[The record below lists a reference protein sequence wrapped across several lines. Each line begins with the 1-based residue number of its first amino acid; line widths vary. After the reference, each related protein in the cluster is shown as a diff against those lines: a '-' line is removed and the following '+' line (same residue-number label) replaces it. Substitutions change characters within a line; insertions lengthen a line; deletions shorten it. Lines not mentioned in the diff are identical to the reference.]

1 MVFVAEM
8 GDKTQFLMIAMS
20 SKHKIRDI
28 LIGVGAAILVLNALA
43 IALGAVL
50 GNILPTSAINLAAG
64 IAFLCFAYMAVGGE
78 NEEECVDCKK
88 KGSAIFTVF
97 GTFFLAELGDK
108 TQLTALTLAADS
120 ASGGFD
126 MTKVLYVFLGASI
139 ALFAADVIGLL
150 IGYAIL
156 YLTRSTAPVFI
167 GSLLMMSGYL
177 CGMAV
182 FGAYIRDNIPS
193 GMAGRFQGVR
203 ICSQVLIPGIIGP
216 MIGKKIL
223 ENAQT
228 IIGNDGTASFVPNA
242 NIFLAAAI
250 AAVFVLPLFFK
261 EKHNDD

>member
-8 GDKTQFLMIAMS
+8 GDKTQFLMIAMA

-78 NEEECVDCKK
+78 DEEECVDCKK

-150 IGYAIL
+150 IGYFLGKTLPSSVFAWISFAI
-156 YLTRSTAPVFI
+156 F
-167 GSLLMMSGYL
+167 
-177 CGMAV
+177 AV
-182 FGAYIRDNIPS
+182 FGVLKLLS
-193 GMAGRFQGVR
+193 GFEGVLSGVANPR
-203 ICSQVLIPGIIGP
+203 LLSIIFVSVLAIVFAALTFIKVTRGAKA
-216 MIGKKIL
+216 KKCPDADGADQD
-223 ENAQT
+223 EN
-228 IIGNDGTASFVPNA
+228 
-242 NIFLAAAI
+242 
-250 AAVFVLPLFFK
+250 
-261 EKHNDD
+261 

>member
-8 GDKTQFLMIAMS
+8 GDKTQFLMIAMA

-64 IAFLCFAYMAVGGE
+64 FAFLCFAYMAVGGE
-78 NEEECVDCKK
+78 EEEECVDCKK
-88 KGSAIFTVF
+88 KGSAILTVF

-150 IGYAIL
+150 IGYFLGKTLPSSVFAWISFAI
-156 YLTRSTAPVFI
+156 F
-167 GSLLMMSGYL
+167 
-177 CGMAV
+177 AV
-182 FGAYIRDNIPS
+182 FGVLKLLS
-193 GMAGRFQGVR
+193 GFEGVLDSVANPKLLS
-203 ICSQVLIPGIIGP
+203 IIFVSVLSVVFAVLTFIKVTRARS
-216 MIGKKIL
+216 GKCGCKEGADKD
-223 ENAQT
+223 EN
-228 IIGNDGTASFVPNA
+228 
-242 NIFLAAAI
+242 
-250 AAVFVLPLFFK
+250 
-261 EKHNDD
+261 